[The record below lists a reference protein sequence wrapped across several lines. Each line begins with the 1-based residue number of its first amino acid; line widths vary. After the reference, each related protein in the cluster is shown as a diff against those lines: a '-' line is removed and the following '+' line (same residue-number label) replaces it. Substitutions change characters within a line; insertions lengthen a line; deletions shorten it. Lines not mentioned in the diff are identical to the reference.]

1 MAGIVGGTGEEL
13 KQYTLAE
20 AAAQLGMSRQGV
32 WLNIVRGRIK
42 AGRFGRSYTISLKEI
57 ERFKN
62 EKR

>member
-1 MAGIVGGTGEEL
+1 M

-20 AAAQLGMSRQGV
+20 TAILLGMSRQGV
-32 WLNIVRGRIK
+32 WLNIVRGRLK

>member
-20 AAAQLGMSRQGV
+20 TAILLGMSRQGV